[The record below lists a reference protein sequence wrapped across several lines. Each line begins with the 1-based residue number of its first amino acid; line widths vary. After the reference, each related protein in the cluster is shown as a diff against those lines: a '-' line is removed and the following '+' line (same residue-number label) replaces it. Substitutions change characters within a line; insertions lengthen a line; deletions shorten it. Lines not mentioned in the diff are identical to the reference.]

1 MKPLFISI
9 FTLFSLVGYSQSA
22 IVYDIVIEGGR
33 VIDPE
38 TKLDATRNV
47 GILGN
52 RIAQISAEPLK
63 GKELIN
69 VKGLVVAPGFIDPH
83 VHGISNVEQE
93 YQLYDGVTTALE
105 LELGVP
111 HLKEWYTSRQST
123 AMINYGASANWGFA
137 RMLALENYSTEALE
151 LKQAATD
158 GSMSGNVIMSTMG
171 GSYSKTLEQT
181 QTPKMLAT
189 IKNELA
195 AGGIGIGVFIGYIP
209 GATAEE
215 IFRVYQ
221 LAGEMQTTIFT
232 HVREPNLTA
241 VQQAIS
247 DAVLTN
253 APLHLVH
260 INSMTLGQIKLGIEM
275 VQAARNRGFDITTEI
290 YPYTAAS
297 TGIYTNMFSDGWQQR
312 LGIDYKDLQW
322 VASGERLTKE
332 TFEKLRNT
340 KGNVII
346 HMMKP
351 EWINAGI
358 VQEGVMIGS
367 DGATYAPLAHPRTA
381 GTFARVLGKYVRED
395 KVLDLPTAI
404 EKMTFLTAKMLEKSA
419 PMMRYKGRIQVG
431 ADADITI
438 FNPETIIDKAT
449 FEEGLKFSEGV
460 EYVLVNGMLV
470 LKQGKKVEGVFPGQA
485 IYGKYKK

>member
-1 MKPLFISI
+1 
-9 FTLFSLVGYSQSA
+9 
-22 IVYDIVIEGGR
+22 
-33 VIDPE
+33 
-38 TKLDATRNV
+38 
-47 GILGN
+47 
-52 RIAQISAEPLK
+52 
-63 GKELIN
+63 
-69 VKGLVVAPGFIDPH
+69 
-83 VHGISNVEQE
+83 
-93 YQLYDGVTTALE
+93 
-105 LELGVP
+105 
-111 HLKEWYTSRQST
+111 
-123 AMINYGASANWGFA
+123 
-137 RMLALENYSTEALE
+137 
-151 LKQAATD
+151 
-158 GSMSGNVIMSTMG
+158 
-171 GSYSKTLEQT
+171 
-181 QTPKMLAT
+181 
-189 IKNELA
+189 
-195 AGGIGIGVFIGYIP
+195 
-209 GATAEE
+209 
-215 IFRVYQ
+215 
-221 LAGEMQTTIFT
+221 
-232 HVREPNLTA
+232 
-241 VQQAIS
+241 
-247 DAVLTN
+247 VLTN

-419 PMMRYKGRIQVG
+419 PMMRFKGRIQVG

-485 IYGKYKK
+485 VYGKYKK